1 MQASQI
7 TEHIK
12 GTGICAAD
20 CGWWDRGESYL
31 YVWGGI
37 IVVAAITLLIIL
49 VRRRRAGRR

>member
-7 TEHIK
+7 TEHTK